1 MRDLREVYWIVDPIE
16 TRVVIEDP
24 MRKMPLPGTTGEIEP
39 EEHDIMDIPEVRY
52 ALLTGDVS
60 QLLKIAN
67 REEGRGE

>member
-1 MRDLREVYWIVDPIE
+1 MRDLREVYWIMDPIE

-39 EEHDIMDIPEVRY
+39 DIMDIPEVRY

-67 REEGRGE
+67 RKEGRGE